1 MEVKG
6 RHLWPINGAGKEYV
20 KKKKKKKKKIDLRKD
35 LQMNDLRT

>member
-20 KKKKKKKKKIDLRKD
+20 KKKKKKKKKL
-35 LQMNDLRT
+35 T